1 MTTIQTRAYRHK
13 ETGLWL
19 HKKPAPASMFPD
31 GLFHYTDDLN
41 EAYTEDAPPD
51 YLRGILIAVPVRVT
65 RKVVV
70 ISEGD

>member
-1 MTTIQTRAYRHK
+1 
-13 ETGLWL
+13 
-19 HKKPAPASMFPD
+19 MFPD